1 MTNISITQNAIQ
13 FDSVIT
19 GSIELTEP
27 KWEAVDDGSFHVIT
41 EQGVYYI
48 TLTDYSLNGKK
59 YTSSNDALSYLN
71 NL

>member
-1 MTNISITQNAIQ
+1 MTNVSITSKAIE
-13 FDSVIT
+13 FDSVAT

-27 KWEAVDDGSFHVIT
+27 KWEAVDDSSFHVIT

-48 TLTDYSLNGKK
+48 TVTEYSLNGKK
-59 YTSSNDALSYLN
+59 YTSSNDAIVYLN